1 MHQYFGPWVD
11 LGDGFSGAV
20 TDGVGRGQGQLA
32 RQLKVQLHKPDIAR
46 DPGTQVVGAQ
56 HAGHGTGQ
64 FEHVLADIGG

>member
-1 MHQYFGPWVD
+1 MHQHFGPRVD

-20 TDGVGRGQGQLA
+20 TDGMGRRQGQLA

-46 DPGTQVVGAQ
+46 DPCPQVVGTQ
-56 HAGHGTGQ
+56 HAWHGTGQ